1 MTKAD
6 LRKKYL
12 DERLSLSEKDVWQFN
27 QNIAENFFSG
37 LDVGRIKV
45 LHSFIPMEKT
55 KEPDTWIIIR
65 EVAEKFPD
73 VRISIP
79 RINVRTIALENF
91 FFEKSE
97 QLKTNAWGIP
107 EPAYGVPTP
116 TDAIDMVLV
125 PMLIADCTGHR
136 VGYGK
141 GFYDK
146 FLSTC
151 KPSCIPV
158 GLCFYDP
165 IDRIDD
171 INELDIPLKYCVT
184 PTKVHQF

>member
-12 DERLSLSEKDVWQFN
+12 NDRLALSDRDVWQFN
-27 QNIAENFFSG
+27 QDICENFFSH
-37 LDVGRIKV
+37 LDIGSVKV

-55 KEPDTWIIIR
+55 KEPDTWIIINQ
-65 EVAEKFPD
+65 VIKQFPD

-79 RINVRTIALENF
+79 RINVETISIENF
-91 FFEKSE
+91 FLEDPK
-97 QLKTNAWGIP
+97 QLKANAWGIP
-107 EPAYGVPTP
+107 EPEYGVSTL
-116 TDAIDMVLV
+116 TDTIDMVLV
-125 PMLIADCTGHR
+125 PMLIADQTGHR

-158 GLCFYDP
+158 GLCFYEP
-165 IDRIDD
+165 IEKIDD
-171 INELDIPLKYCVT
+171 INELDMPLKYCVT
-184 PTKVHQF
+184 PFGVHQF